1 METLDVN
8 EIINLLFVL
17 SIAASVAGFMAGL
30 LGVGG
35 GIIIVPA
42 LYYAFTVLDFDI
54 ATRMHL
60 SVGTSLAIIIPTSII
75 STKTHMEYDAV
86 DFKLVKSF
94 GIFILLG
101 VIAGTF
107 LAVNLKTPA
116 FILFF
121 SIMAFIVGL
130 FFIFFREQLL
140 KNPKMIS
147 DSVKNISGVIIGFI
161 SVLLGIGGGST
172 YLALLLIWEIPYYIF
187 PIIALTCNIIVVSG
201 NSFNYIKA
209 GNLNLKLLIPYLLG
223 SVPFAFIGGSLNIE
237 KNLFEFLLFGVLSI
251 AGFLLLIKS
260 KSFDDKHNIYKK
272 ISLFFSIFIGSI
284 IGFVSGIVGIGG
296 GIFLSPVLFLLKAG
310 KPKHIAT
317 VASLF
322 ILINSISGIMGQLTK
337 NLVLNEIVNYWPLLL
352 CVLFG
357 GQLGNIINIKVFS
370 NRVLALVTG
379 ILVIFVSI
387 RLGFKIFS

>member
-1 METLDVN
+1 METLDIN

-86 DFKLVKSF
+86 DFKLIKSF

-147 DSVKNISGVIIGFI
+147 DSAKNISGIIIGFI
-161 SVLLGIGGGST
+161 SVLLGIGGGS
-172 YLALLLIWEIPYYIF
+172 LM
-187 PIIALTCNIIVVSG
+187 
-201 NSFNYIKA
+201 
-209 GNLNLKLLIPYLLG
+209 
-223 SVPFAFIGGSLNIE
+223 VPFMRTFGYDIRRSIGTAA
-237 KNLFEFLLFGVLSI
+237 GV
-251 AGFLLLIKS
+251 GFLIAVFGTITMITGGKIL
-260 KSFDDKHNIYKK
+260 DNISTPY
-272 ISLFFSIFIGSI
+272 SVGYVNL
-284 IGFVSGIVGIGG
+284 IGFLVFVPVTMIMARVGAKAVYKIDKNILSKIF
-296 GIFLSPVLFLLKAG
+296 GIFL
-310 KPKHIAT
+310 
-317 VASLF
+317 
-322 ILINSISGIMGQLTK
+322 
-337 NLVLNEIVNYWPLLL
+337 
-352 CVLFG
+352 
-357 GQLGNIINIKVFS
+357 II
-370 NRVLALVTG
+370 
-379 ILVIFVSI
+379 VSI
-387 RLGFKIFS
+387 RSFYEYLSIS